1 MSKKILWVVG
11 SISQIGGGERLLL
24 EGVKYYDSIG
34 IKTKVVTWK
43 YNKEALFGD
52 GYKLV
57 DIEVVGKGNIKNR
70 NDIFSYAFS
79 RFKSIFELLK
89 IARDFNP
96 EILLCQSEYDAI
108 IVGIIAKILNKK
120 FIVLIFGQT
129 YQFPHDNIK
138 YSKIF
143 KKHLKEI
150 VNSSQG
156 YKDTISLKSP
166 QLRIVDYLLNESLAY
181 LRYYFIRRAYK
192 TFTLSKQVKWEVEK
206 IYRINSNVL
215 RAGFSVKDL
224 ADRKKYF
231 NKKNTSPKILNF
243 LMVNRLVKKKRVDL
257 AINTFK
263 NLSNNCK
270 LTIVGNG
277 DEYDNL
283 KKIIIDNK
291 LEHKINLTG
300 RISDEDLKAC
310 FMNSDFFISLDV
322 ADFDISVVEAMSY
335 GLKIIV
341 SSDFVIDEDF
351 KNYNAIESISPTIK
365 ALRKNIKNKIDNPAS
380 ITANINALDELTW
393 EYYFSQLIK

>member
-11 SISQIGGGERLLL
+11 SINQIGGGERLLL

-34 IKTKVVTWK
+34 VKTKVVTWEF
-43 YNKEALFGD
+43 NKDRLFGNE
-52 GYKLV
+52 YKLD
-57 DIEVVGKGNIKNR
+57 DIEVLGKGNDAKRSDTLN
-70 NDIFSYAFS
+70 YAFN
-79 RFKSIFELLK
+79 RFKSVINLLK
-89 IARDFNP
+89 ITRDFNP

-143 KKHLKEI
+143 KKHLNEI
-150 VNSSQG
+150 VNSCQG

-166 QLRIVDYLLNESLAY
+166 KLGIVNYLLNESLAY
-181 LRYYFIRRAYK
+181 LRYYFIRKAYK

-206 IYRINSNVL
+206 IYGIKSSVL

-224 ADRKKYF
+224 DKRKKYF
-231 NKKNTSPKILNF
+231 NKKNNSPKILNF
-243 LMVNRLVKKKRVDL
+243 LMVNRLVKKKRVDI

-263 NLSNNCK
+263 ELNNNYK
-270 LTIVGNG
+270 LTIVGSG
-277 DEYDNL
+277 VEYDNL
-283 KKIIIDNK
+283 KKIIINNE
-291 LEHKINLTG
+291 LQNKINLTG

-310 FMNSDFFISLDV
+310 YINSDFFISLDV

-351 KNYNAIESISPTIK
+351 KNYNAIESISPTITD
-365 ALRKNIKNKIDNPAS
+365 LSDFIKNKINNKIDENV
-380 ITANINALDELTW
+380 NMKALDKLTW
-393 EYYFSQLIK
+393 EHYFSQIIK